1 MRRAKWEVG
10 AQVKVPYYCFAPY
23 RSGWNGWLFADGV
36 VVERRVGVGKN
47 EGKRYSVVEY
57 TTNGKTQRKQYRV
70 ENVFER

>member
-10 AQVKVPYYCFAPY
+10 ALVKVPYYCFSPY
-23 RSGWNGWLFADGV
+23 RKGWNGWLFADGV

-57 TTNGKTQRKQYRV
+57 TVNGETQRKQFCV